1 MIEFSNK
8 CLLRAKL
15 KQIQLQ
21 PMETKNMATGQMTDS
36 NRTEFAIGQ
45 DQLLSH
51 IFHDTIG
58 KWGRQHAND
67 GVAM

>member
-8 CLLRAKL
+8 CLLLAKL

-45 DQLLSH
+45 DHLLSH
-51 IFHDTIG
+51 ISYDTI
-58 KWGRQHAND
+58 AN
-67 GVAM
+67 